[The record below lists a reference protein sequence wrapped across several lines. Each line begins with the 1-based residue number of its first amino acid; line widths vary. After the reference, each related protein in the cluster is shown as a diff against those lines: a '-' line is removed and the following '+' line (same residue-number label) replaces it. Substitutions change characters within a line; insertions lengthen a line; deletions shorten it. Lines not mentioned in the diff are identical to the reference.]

1 MSNSISISLSPNTE
15 WDDVRLAMRLFFCP
29 WQWKKGNTPQT
40 LELEFSSQLKLGPC
54 FSFNSGRSCL
64 LTALEAIG
72 IKNGDEVIVQSF
84 TCNAVI
90 NPILKLEALPVYVD
104 IAEDLNIDIHKI
116 EEKITSRTKV
126 LIVQHTFGMPCQID
140 AIKEICKNH
149 NLILIEDCAHA
160 LGAKINN
167 DYCGSFGD
175 FSFFSFGRDKVISSV
190 YGGMLCVNN
199 SKFLEKTKEIYQRTE
214 WPSLAWIG
222 QQILHPILTNLLI
235 LPLYNIFIGKAI
247 MALAINFN
255 ILSKSVTDDEN
266 KGKLPSY
273 FPKKM
278 PNGLAILALHQI
290 HKLERYNNH
299 RRELALYYTQEL
311 AHNSDFELV
320 YKNVSQEVL
329 PVYLKFPL
337 FCKNK
342 KIKEKLMAKMKAQNV
357 YLNDGWRDS
366 AIMPPTTELSKMQY
380 LSGSCLRAEKLSQE
394 IIYLPTHIRV
404 SKKDAEKIVCLLKN
418 KTN

>member
-1 MSNSISISLSPNTE
+1 
-15 WDDVRLAMRLFFCP
+15 
-29 WQWKKGNTPQT
+29 
-40 LELEFSSQLKLGPC
+40 
-54 FSFNSGRSCL
+54 
-64 LTALEAIG
+64 
-72 IKNGDEVIVQSF
+72 
-84 TCNAVI
+84 
-90 NPILKLEALPVYVD
+90 
-104 IAEDLNIDIHKI
+104 
-116 EEKITSRTKV
+116 
-126 LIVQHTFGMPCQID
+126 MPCQID

-337 FCKNK
+337 FCK
-342 KIKEKLMAKMKAQNV
+342 I
-357 YLNDGWRDS
+357 
-366 AIMPPTTELSKMQY
+366 
-380 LSGSCLRAEKLSQE
+380 
-394 IIYLPTHIRV
+394 
-404 SKKDAEKIVCLLKN
+404 KN
-418 KTN
+418 KRKFNGKNESAKCLFE